1 MKVSARVY
9 GALAVALSLSLA
21 TSRAATPAAEA
32 PPVMPPPTDAASAD
46 AVSADVPQ
54 AVAPPSDASRKSGD
68 SMYVIDQLVVGVNNA
83 PGGAADRVATI
94 KSGDR
99 VEVLGRDGDDTRI
112 QLGNGT
118 TGWVKSSYL
127 SSEQPLQRRLQDRT
141 AEVEKL
147 KQDIGR
153 LQSQL
158 TAAGTA
164 ASRDASATGAPA
176 HGAAATARSG
186 AEPTAGGASAGGA
199 SAFGTPA
206 VGGTAAKNEAAPTVA
221 AVRDAS
227 FFMTAPDQVPRFPWQ
242 WLLGAFVLALPI
254 GFFAGWRVLD
264 RRIRRKYGGLR
275 IY

>member
-1 MKVSARVY
+1 MKVSACVY

-21 TSRAATPAAEA
+21 TSQAATPAAEA
-32 PPVMPPPTDAASAD
+32 PPAEAASADAASAD
-46 AVSADVPQ
+46 LPQ
-54 AVAPPSDASRKSGD
+54 AAAPPADASRKSGD

-99 VEVLGRDGDDTRI
+99 VEILGRDGDDTRI

-164 ASRDASATGAPA
+164 ASRDAAAGSAAA
-176 HGAAATARSG
+176 HGAGATARSG
-186 AEPTAGGASAGGA
+186 AEPTAGGASAA
-199 SAFGTPA
+199 GTPA
-206 VGGTAAKNEAAPTVA
+206 VSATAAKNEAAPTVV

-227 FFMTAPDQVPRFPWQ
+227 FFMTPPDQVPRFPWQ
-242 WLLGAFVLALPI
+242 WLPGAFVLALPI